1 MNISKSQNG
10 SRDMR
15 MPRLTLPNHAQTRC
29 KNREGKA
36 CITHEGRRCA
46 PCPAILPDKQ
56 ETQTS
61 THTNTVSQSLMEVN
75 DDGQPSR
82 FRCMRLTQS
91 LPQPQPDEEGGHSG
105 NGCTIGGGQAVASSM
120 KGPSGLSST
129 SPPPPR
135 HHHLPTPPSETR
147 CGCRPPCLSPLGC

>member
-1 MNISKSQNG
+1 
-10 SRDMR
+10 

-61 THTNTVSQSLMEVN
+61 THTNTFSQSLMEVN

-82 FRCMRLTQS
+82 FRCMRLTN
-91 LPQPQPDEEGGHSG
+91 H
-105 NGCTIGGGQAVASSM
+105 
-120 KGPSGLSST
+120 
-129 SPPPPR
+129 
-135 HHHLPTPPSETR
+135 
-147 CGCRPPCLSPLGC
+147 CLSHSLMRKGDTRGMDARSVAARQWPLP